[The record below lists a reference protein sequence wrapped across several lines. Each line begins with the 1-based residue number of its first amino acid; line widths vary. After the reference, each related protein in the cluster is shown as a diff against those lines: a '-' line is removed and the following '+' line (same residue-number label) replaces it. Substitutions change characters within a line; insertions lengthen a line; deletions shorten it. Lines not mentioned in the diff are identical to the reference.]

1 MSFEQTYTQQQKQ
14 SQKLAMTQQLQQSIQ
29 MLNMNQ
35 EELVLFLKQK
45 ALGNPLIEV
54 KVKQSSPT
62 ERQHSLSY
70 NTSSAPT
77 NYNPI
82 DQAADRQT
90 SLFTSVID
98 QINLT
103 MRDTYLRE
111 LVLWLA
117 SYLDENGYLTISL
130 DDAIE
135 KTGAEEIQLIDALTL
150 LQQLEPAGVGARSL
164 QECLMLQTERDNEAP
179 NMAYLILEESF
190 DLFSSHKWGK
200 LAKQYDVP
208 LSAIQEI
215 SDYVQTLTAHPGSSY
230 SNQENQFIRPD
241 VIVRQLDDQLSVVS
255 AKTGLPI
262 IKFQK
267 EYYQDMLLVEDNDV
281 RKFINEKYAEYEW
294 IQRSLQQREETI
306 VRVGAA
312 IVEKQKEFFFKES
325 HPLTPM
331 TLKEIAQVLDI
342 HESTV
347 SRSIND
353 KYFQTDFG
361 VYEMRSF
368 FTTGLKQSSS
378 SLNNDL
384 TEQAIS
390 SEEVKSKIKNMI
402 AEENKLKPLSDQK
415 ISSALAEEGITISRR
430 TVTKYRE
437 SLSIPSST
445 NRKRY
450 A

>member
-54 KVKQSSPT
+54 KVKQPSMT
-62 ERQHSLSY
+62 ERQINHSPT
-70 NTSSAPT
+70 NTT

-82 DQAADRQT
+82 EQLVGNQT
-90 SLFTSVID
+90 SLFASVID
-98 QINLT
+98 QIHLT

-111 LVLWLA
+111 LVLWLT
-117 SYLDENGYLTISL
+117 SYLDENGYMTISL
-130 DDAIE
+130 SEAKE
-135 KTGAEEIQLIDALTL
+135 KTGAQEIQLIDALTL
-150 LQQLEPAGVGARSL
+150 LQQLEPAGIGARNL

-179 NMAYLILEESF
+179 NLAYLVLEESF
-190 DLFSSHKWGK
+190 ELFSSHKWEQ
-200 LAKQYDVP
+200 LAKHYSVP
-208 LSAIQEI
+208 LSTIQEI
-215 SDYVQTLTAHPGSSY
+215 SDYVQTLTAHPGSIY
-230 SNQENQFIRPD
+230 NDEENPYIRPD
-241 VIVRQLDDQLSVVS
+241 LIVEKADNQLSVVS

-262 IKFQK
+262 IKFQQD
-267 EYYQDMLLVEDNDV
+267 YYQDMLMIEDVDV
-281 RKFINEKYAEYEW
+281 KQFIHEKYAEYEW
-294 IQRSLQQREETI
+294 IQRSLLQREETI
-306 VRVGAA
+306 IRVGTA
-312 IVEKQKEFFFKES
+312 IVEKQKDFFFKDN
-325 HPLTPM
+325 HPLIPM
-331 TLKEIAQVLDI
+331 TLKEIAQLLDI

-347 SRSIND
+347 SRSVND

-368 FTTGLKQSSS
+368 FTTGLKQSV
-378 SLNNDL
+378 SLSNEDT
-384 TEQAIS
+384 TEQVIS
-390 SEEVKSKIKNMI
+390 SEEVKSKIKVLI

-415 ISSALAEEGITISRR
+415 ISNELAKEGITISRR

-437 SLSIPSST
+437 SLSIPTST

-450 A
+450 T